1 MASISSRLLGAV
13 DLARLGAVLRLREDE
28 NPVCVAAVRL
38 LLLTECGAG
47 EIRCLRWCEVK
58 PDRLALIDAKMGP
71 RHVLLGEAARELLE
85 GLAASAVRGVGVSG
99 RQGRQAVEYRRSVE
113 VLDQGARR
121 DRNRGRC

>member
-28 NPVCVAAVRL
+28 NPVCVAAARL

-85 GLAASAVRGVGVSG
+85 GLAASASG
-99 RQGRQAVEYRRSVE
+99 EWVFPG
-113 VLDQGARR
+113 DKGT
-121 DRNRGRC
+121 